1 MCKSEWWANKKRW
14 FRDSFPGIMR
24 GFIMVVIVAA
34 VVCCIIGFFCPK
46 FEYLDENNLVITF
59 LGALAAFVVISN
71 YAQMVEV
78 RNQTD
83 KRIKELEEK
92 LENMNTK
99 MDGMTRT
106 IETDRDKIYAK
117 FSGVEKMMYVDQGV
131 FYRYYVIK
139 QQDIYKMVEIKAN
152 YVFELS
158 FSLFL
163 SRYDNKDIINK
174 QKEMLRDFGVPED
187 QLNN

>member
-1 MCKSEWWANKKRW
+1 MFVIIATVAV
-14 FRDSFPGIMR
+14 I
-24 GFIMVVIVAA
+24 IMVDSI
-34 VVCCIIGFFCPK
+34 
-46 FEYLDENNLVITF
+46 NNLGDTSKVMGLVGI
-59 LGALAAFVVISN
+59 LAAFVVISN

-78 RNQTD
+78 KNRTD

-92 LENMNTK
+92 LENMNTN
-99 MDGMTRT
+99 MEGMTKT

-139 QQDIYKMVEIKAN
+139 QQDIYKMVEIRAN

-174 QKEMLRDFGVPED
+174 QKEMLKDFGVPED

>member
-1 MCKSEWWANKKRW
+1 MASEEINTGDGGNKNEKC
-14 FRDSFPGIMR
+14 DCITILYIM
-24 GFIMVVIVAA
+24 FVIIATVAVIIMVASI
-34 VVCCIIGFFCPK
+34 
-46 FEYLDENNLVITF
+46 NNLGDTPKVMGLVGI
-59 LGALAAFVVISN
+59 LAAFVVISN

-78 RNQTD
+78 RNQTNE
-83 KRIKELEEK
+83 RIKELEEK

>member
-1 MCKSEWWANKKRW
+1 M
-14 FRDSFPGIMR
+14 
-24 GFIMVVIVAA
+24 
-34 VVCCIIGFFCPK
+34 
-46 FEYLDENNLVITF
+46 
-59 LGALAAFVVISN
+59 
-71 YAQMVEV
+71 
-78 RNQTD
+78 
-83 KRIKELEEK
+83 EK
-92 LENMNTK
+92 
-99 MDGMTRT
+99 T
-106 IETDRDKIYAK
+106 IETDKERIKTK
-117 FSGVEKMMYVDQGV
+117 FEGIEKMMYVDQGL
-131 FYRYYVIK
+131 FYRYYGIK

>member
-1 MCKSEWWANKKRW
+1 MCKCNKESPDLITVLFFLFAIIAIIAVIYVMCRLDCLDD
-14 FRDSFPGIMR
+14 RELAYSFIGI
-24 GFIMVVIVAA
+24 IA
-34 VVCCIIGFFCPK
+34 
-46 FEYLDENNLVITF
+46 T
-59 LGALAAFVVISN
+59 FVVVGN
-71 YAQMVEV
+71 FAQMVEI

-163 SRYDNKDIINK
+163 SRYDNMDIINK